1 MGYTTVAIKGITW
14 IGALRGST
22 RILAIVRTA
31 ILARILAP
39 GDFGLFGIVTLVLSL
54 LEILT
59 ETGINIV
66 LVQEK
71 KDIEKYINSAWIVSI
86 LRGILIALLILVTAP
101 FVSSFFRSPESLN
114 LLFLISLVPFV
125 RGFINPSVVKFQ
137 KELKFHMEF
146 FYSFLGLFTFS
157 LSSIIFALIT
167 KDAISLIFGLI
178 ISAAIE
184 MIASHIIVVPRPKLE
199 FKIKYL
205 SRVIH
210 RGKWVTLSGILDYL
224 FTELDDIIVGRLM
237 NTVSLGIYQVAY
249 KISTLP
255 ISEVTQVFGKVTF
268 PIYVK
273 ISSQSVDNLKRAFLR
288 TTLVIFLIVIP
299 FGAVLF
305 FFPREIVLIVLGE
318 KWLAAADVLRILALF
333 GMLKAVSTIPFAI
346 FLAVGKQEYVAFS
359 NLVATLGLAMVVLPL
374 VSMYG
379 LVGAAFSAIFGT
391 VISVPVIIFF
401 TVKILRQKKHDGF

>member
-1 MGYTTVAIKGITW
+1 MDRCLKG
-14 IGALRGST
+14 
-22 RILAIVRTA
+22 VN
-31 ILARILAP
+31 P
-39 GDFGLFGIVTLVLSL
+39 D
-54 LEILT
+54 
-59 ETGINIV
+59 
-66 LVQEK
+66 
-71 KDIEKYINSAWIVSI
+71 
-86 LRGILIALLILVTAP
+86 
-101 FVSSFFRSPESLN
+101 SLN

-299 FGAVLF
+299 FGAVVF
-305 FFPREIVLIVLGE
+305 
-318 KWLAAADVLRILALF
+318 
-333 GMLKAVSTIPFAI
+333 
-346 FLAVGKQEYVAFS
+346 FS

-379 LVGAAFSAIFGT
+379 LVGAAFSAIFGI

>member
-1 MGYTTVAIKGITW
+1 MGYTTVAVKGITW
-14 IGALRGST
+14 VGALRGST
-22 RILAIVRTA
+22 RVLAIVRTA

-39 GDFGLFGIVTLVLSL
+39 RDFGLFGIVTLVLSL

-71 KDIEKYINSAWIVSI
+71 KDIEKYINSAWVVSI

-101 FVSSFFRSPESLN
+101 LISSFFRSPQSQS
-114 LLFLISLVPFV
+114 LLFLISVVPFI
-125 RGFINPSVVKFQ
+125 RGFINPSIVKFQ
-137 KELKFHMEF
+137 KELKFNMEF
-146 FYSFLGLFTFS
+146 IYNFSNFLTFS
-157 LSSIIFALIT
+157 AFSIIFVLVTQNVIG
-167 KDAISLIFGLI
+167 LIFGLI
-178 ISAAIE
+178 ISALIE
-184 MIASHIIVVPRPKLE
+184 TMVSHIIISPRPRLE
-199 FKIKYL
+199 FNTEYL

-224 FTELDDIIVGRLM
+224 FTELDDIIVGRFM

-273 ISSQSVDNLKRAFLR
+273 ISSQNIDSLKRAFFR
-288 TTLVIFLIVIP
+288 TTLVISLIVLP
-299 FGAVLF
+299 FGAILF

-318 KWLAAADVLRILALF
+318 KWLSAAEVLRILAFF
-333 GMLKAVSTIPFAI
+333 GVLKAISTIPFAI
-346 FLAVGKQEYVAFS
+346 FLAVGKQKYVAYS
-359 NLVATLGLAMVVLPL
+359 NLIATMGLALTVIPL

-379 LVGAAFSAIFGT
+379 LVGAAFSAILGT
-391 VISVPVIIFF
+391 VVSLPVVIFF
-401 TVKILRQKKHDGF
+401 TLRIFKQKRT